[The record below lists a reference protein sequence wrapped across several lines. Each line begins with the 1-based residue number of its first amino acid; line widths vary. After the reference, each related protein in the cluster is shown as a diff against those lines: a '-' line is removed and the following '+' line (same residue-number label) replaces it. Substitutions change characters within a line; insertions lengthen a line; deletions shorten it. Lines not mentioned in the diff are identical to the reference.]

1 MIGGIRSLSLGFL
14 GCGIGYFVNTLMLFS
29 TWSLFFSNFF
39 PHKIMTET
47 LKSPRQ
53 NNHV

>member
-14 GCGIGYFVNTLMLFS
+14 GCGTGYFCQHTDVIFHLVPV
-29 TWSLFFSNFF
+29 FSNFF